1 MAWLPDKMF
10 KFILVLLLL
19 AGCAHEQQNISLEE
33 IASCGKPID
42 LNQACQNSKLWQS
55 PSRHLRKKRS
65 LILLPPSH
73 FLQQSPLEC
82 LP

>member
-1 MAWLPDKMF
+1 MAWFLDKMF
-10 KFILVLLLL
+10 KCILVLLLL
-19 AGCAHEQQNISLEE
+19 AGCAHKQQNISLED

-42 LNQACQNSKLWQS
+42 FNQACQNSKLWQS
-55 PSRHLRKKRS
+55 LSQHSRKQRS